1 MSAIAFIRF
10 EVDTSGFNIDT
21 GAIEKAISRELED
34 TAHKVERQA
43 KELVP
48 VDTGALRS
56 SITTSGSRLTYDIT
70 ASTPYAEYIEDGTK
84 PHTIEGNP
92 YLIWDGQIDGPVR
105 SVNHPGNR
113 AYLYMETACDVQTEG
128 LDDRVAEAIDK
139 AL

>member
-1 MSAIAFIRF
+1 MNIRI
-10 EVDTSGFNIDT
+10 EVDTSGLNIDT
-21 GAIEKAISRELED
+21 GAIEQAISRELED

-48 VDTGALRS
+48 IDTGALRS
-56 SITTSGSRLTYDIT
+56 SIATRGSGLTYDIT
-70 ASTPYAEYIEDGTK
+70 ASTPYARYIEDGTS
-84 PHTIEGNP
+84 PHIIKGNP
-92 YLIWDGQIDGPVR
+92 YLVWDGQINGPVK

-113 AYLYMETACDVQTEG
+113 AYLYMETACDAQTEG

>member
-1 MSAIAFIRF
+1 MSAITFKV
-10 EVDTSGFNIDT
+10 EVDTSGFIIDT

-56 SITTSGSRLTYDIT
+56 SINTDGSGLDYEIT
-70 ASTPYAEYIEDGTK
+70 ASRPYAEYIEDGTK
-84 PHTIEGNP
+84 PHIIEGNP
-92 YLIWDGQIDGPVR
+92 YLIWDGQINGPVR

-113 AYLYMETACDVQTEG
+113 AYKYMETACDAQTEG

-139 AL
+139 VL